1 MSKRH
6 FYLWMLW
13 HLCFLCLGVV
23 NIYRY
28 IVREDEIA
36 ALICGSIL
44 IPISLYGIYRVIEGR
59 NVNEKERT
67 AGE

>member
-23 NIYRY
+23 DIYRY
-28 IVREDEIA
+28 IVCNDGTV
-36 ALICGSIL
+36 ALVCGSVL
-44 IPISLYGIYRVIEGR
+44 IPVSLYGIYHVIEER
-59 NVNEKERT
+59 NRNEKERA